1 MIPFRPPHEAR
12 YCNYV
17 NSQVSNRN
25 LSVYIFKVALH
36 PELSRAAIKCNPQEH
51 TFVFVH
57 KYACVYIYIYF
68 CFCSQICVYIYIY
81 IYYKMLLLPSLLS
94 PLRTVFTII
103 YPKQTMFLR
112 YTMLQLFCIYSLG
125 YM

>member
-57 KYACVYIYIYF
+57 KYACIYILQNVIVTIPVITFTHGIYNYIPETNHV
-68 CFCSQICVYIYIY
+68 STVYNVAAVLYLQFGLHV
-81 IYYKMLLLPSLLS
+81 MLFRL
-94 PLRTVFTII
+94 
-103 YPKQTMFLR
+103 
-112 YTMLQLFCIYSLG
+112 
-125 YM
+125 